1 MQIGVFI
8 RGLMVLAP
16 DPIQAMKFIEA
27 ISRADWLPMVPYP
40 PMSLRKSAIS
50 GVKWSGISLL
60 GRRILSLLTTIILAR
75 LLSPS
80 DFGLVAMAAVLIGF
94 IELFQDLGTAS
105 AVIQRKDPSQALLAS
120 LFWLNAGFG
129 FAAMLV
135 LYLASP
141 LAGAFYREPQV
152 IPVMQVLSLSFL
164 LSGLSN
170 LQKSLLERNLE
181 FDKLARIEIGTTLF
195 ATLVGITAALLGHGV
210 WSLVYQMLAG
220 NVVGTLLLWS
230 ASGWRPSWQFEWPE
244 IRSVMGFSLN
254 LTGASIF
261 NYFARNADKF
271 LIGRFLGSEDL
282 GYYDLAYRLMQI
294 PLQGISAVVGRVMF
308 PLYSRMQDD
317 AGQFG
322 RTYLKVASAIALI
335 SFPLMLGLTALAG
348 PFVLTLFGAV
358 WMPVIP
364 LLLILAPVGALQ
376 SIGTTVGSIYL
387 AKGRTDWALWWTIG
401 AGLLIVLAFVLGLP
415 WGILGVT
422 ASYAIMNVLL
432 TYPAYAIPFRLIGL
446 RVRDLGGVLWRPAA
460 CSLVMYAVVAGTA
473 LWLPPGVPGWL
484 TLSLLVPLGGVI
496 YFACSW
502 AINRALLLEG
512 ISILRG
518 RG

>member
-1 MQIGVFI
+1 
-8 RGLMVLAP
+8 
-16 DPIQAMKFIEA
+16 
-27 ISRADWLPMVPYP
+27 
-40 PMSLRKSAIS
+40 MSLRGSAIS
-50 GVKWSGISLL
+50 GVKWSSISHF
-60 GRRILSLLTTIILAR
+60 GRRGLSLLTTIILAR
-75 LLSPS
+75 LLAPA
-80 DFGLVAMAAVLIGF
+80 DFGLVAMAAVVIGF
-94 IELFQDLGTAS
+94 IELFQDLGTAT
-105 AVIQRKDPSQALLAS
+105 AVIQRKNPSQALLAS
-120 LFWLNAGFG
+120 MFWLNAGFG

-152 IPVMQVLSLSFL
+152 IRIMQALSLSFL

-181 FDKLARIEIGTTLF
+181 FDKLALIEIGTTLF
-195 ATLVGITAALLGHGV
+195 GITAALLGHGA

-220 NVVGTLLLWS
+220 NVLATLLLWS
-230 ASGWRPSWQFEWPE
+230 AGRWRPSWQFDWPE

-254 LTGASIF
+254 LTGANIF
-261 NYFARNADKF
+261 NYFARNADKL
-271 LIGRFLGSEDL
+271 LIGRFLGSQDL
-282 GYYDLAYRLMQI
+282 GYYDLAYRLMQF
-294 PLQGISAVVGRVMF
+294 PLQGISAVIGRVMF

-335 SFPLMLGLTALAG
+335 SFPLMLGLTALAR
-348 PFVLTLFGAV
+348 PFVVTVFGAG

-364 LLLILAPVGALQ
+364 LLLILAPLGAVQ
-376 SIGTTVGSIYL
+376 SIATTVGHIYM
-387 AKGRTDWALWWTIG
+387 AKGRTDWAPWWTIG
-401 AGLLIVLAFVLGLP
+401 AGLLIVLSFVLGLP

-422 ASYAIMNVLL
+422 SSYAVMFLLL
-432 TYPAYAIPFRLIGL
+432 TYPAFAVPFRLIGL
-446 RVRDLGGVLWRPAA
+446 RVRDLGGVLWRSAI
-460 CSLVMYAVVAGTA
+460 CSLAMYAVVAGTA

-484 TLSLLVPLGGVI
+484 TLSLLVPLGAAV

-502 AINRALLLEG
+502 AINRALLLEV

-518 RG
+518 KG